1 MNNSKNFLIA
11 SLITLLFSTSYS
23 WADTIKLKDGRVIKC
38 DFFREEGTVVRYWIG
53 DSILTVSR
61 DKIESLE
68 RDKEKGEDLKAFP
81 NQPNNNS
88 DNNSDNNLDTSKPT
102 KLRPIPRFPIV
113 RTIEGNSNM
122 EAVEKLEAELKN
134 DPTDKTKIASLVKTL
149 NIVAFTEQQAGNL
162 DKAKELLNR
171 ALSLKEDHIDTLLG
185 LSNINLQEG
194 RYREVVQH
202 SSKILSIDDKNQ
214 LGYYFLG
221 SAYYYLNEI
230 QKAVDTWRTGL
241 KLGDNGLIKDA
252 LTKAEKELSV
262 SRDFS
267 NERSR
272 FFNLVLEGGSNN
284 LELENQLLITLEASY
299 SQLKRQFNYEPKER
313 INAVFYTKQTFSDI
327 TRAPSWAGA
336 VNDGKLR
343 VPVGGLNQINTELSK
358 TITHELAHSFVYFK
372 ARGKCPTWLNEGIAQ
387 LVEGDSARQYYRQLA
402 SLVAQNPSFNLKN
415 LSGSFIRFSPEQA
428 QVAYQYSLAAV
439 ELLSERGINITIN
452 VLSELAQN
460 SDIDQAL
467 SRHTRFRSL
476 NEFEQELKQRLI
488 N

>member
-1 MNNSKNFLIA
+1 MKNSKNFLIA
-11 SLITLLFSTSYS
+11 SLITLLFSTPCA
-23 WADTIKLKDGRVIKC
+23 WADTIKLKDGRIIKC
-38 DFFREEGTVVRYWIG
+38 DFFREEGSVVRYWIG

-68 RDKEKGEDLKAFP
+68 RDKEKGEDLKASP
-81 NQPNNNS
+81 NQPNNNLDNL
-88 DNNSDNNLDTSKPT
+88 DNNSDTSKPT
-102 KLRPIPRFPIV
+102 KLRPVPRFPIV
-113 RTIEGNSNM
+113 RTLDGNSNM

-134 DPTDKTKIASLVKTL
+134 NPTDKTKIASLVKTL

-185 LSNINLQEG
+185 LSNISLQEG
-194 RYREVVQH
+194 RYREVVQY
-202 SSKILSIDDKNQ
+202 SNKILSIDDKNQ

-221 SAYYYLNEI
+221 SGYYYLNEI
-230 QKAVDTWRTGL
+230 QKAVDTWRAGL
-241 KLGDNGLIKDA
+241 KLGDNALIQDA

-313 INAVFYTKQTFSDI
+313 INAIFYTKQTFSNI

-343 VPVGGLNQINTELSK
+343 VPVGGLTQVNNELTK

-387 LVEGDSARQYYRQLA
+387 LVEGDSARQYYSQLA
-402 SLVAQNPSFNLKN
+402 NVVAQNPSFNLKN
-415 LSGSFIRFSPEQA
+415 LSGSFISFSPEQA
-428 QVAYQYSLAAV
+428 QVAYKYSLAAV
-439 ELLSERGINITIN
+439 ELLSERGINTAIS
-452 VLSELAQN
+452 VLSELGQSN
-460 SDIDQAL
+460 NIDQAI
-467 SRHTRFRSL
+467 SRHTRFRNL